1 MGAEAYEK
9 SGEYI
14 PKELIE
20 SIERTRVGL
29 KGPVTTPVGGGF
41 SSINVALRKKFDLYA
56 NFRPIRNL
64 PHIPTRYPDVDL
76 IIVRENT
83 ESLYS
88 GLEHEV
94 VPGVVESLKI
104 ITEKAS
110 TRIANFAFDYARNN
124 QRKKIHAIHKANIMK
139 FSDGLFLRCC
149 RTVAKEYPEIT
160 YGEHIV
166 DNTCMQLVMNPY
178 QYDMLVME
186 NLVRRHYFR
195 FMRGFVGGLGFVPS
209 ANLGEHCAI
218 FEAVHGSAPD
228 IAGKN
233 LANPTALLRSA
244 LLMLRHLGEHE
255 LPCRSAMLSS
265 DVYRHPEKLTRD
277 IGGKA
282 GTSQF
287 ADAVIEEMYKARSSP
302 PYNED
307 RCLSLSVAH
316 PQYPIILFIQRKSL
330 IPSPPL
336 TLTAD
341 RVHSPVLGILG
352 NDAHNTACGGGSLSA
367 RRTRHAGSDRTLPC
381 ITFSAIRTLSTSLL
395 PASDGN
401 LWLSLFPPLAR
412 AKCNITMPTIGGGSP
427 IRRHTERQARA
438 LEVELRNQGL
448 DAHCFVAMRYWH
460 PFTHEAIAQIEGS
473 PMRRS
478 CSAYRSIRSILPQ
491 LLESSLNEWRR
502 LF

>member
-1 MGAEAYEK
+1 MSHKVTLIPGDGIGPEVTRAVVRILEATGVKFEWEEFAVGAEAYEK

-14 PKELIE
+14 PKDLIE

-41 SSINVALRKKFDLYA
+41 PSINVALRKKFELYA

-83 ESLYS
+83 EGLYS

-110 TRIANFAFDYARNN
+110 TRIAKFAFEYARKN
-124 QRKKIHAIHKANIMK
+124 QRKKIHCIHKANIMK
-139 FSDGLFLRCC
+139 LSDGLFLRCT
-149 RTVAKEYPEIT
+149 RNVAKNYPEIT

-186 NLVRRHYFR
+186 NLY
-195 FMRGFVGGLGFVPS
+195 GDILSDLCAAFVGGLGFVPS
-209 ANLGEHCAI
+209 ANLGDECAI

-244 LLMLRHLGEHE
+244 LLMVRHLGEQAASTQIRNALE
-255 LPCRSAMLSS
+255 R
-265 DVYRHPEKLTRD
+265 VYSHPEKLTRD

-282 GTSQF
+282 GTSEF
-287 ADAVIEEMYKARSSP
+287 ADAVIEEMSKAAAVP
-302 PYNED
+302 ETTVP
-307 RCLSLSVAH
+307 
-316 PQYPIILFIQRKSL
+316 
-330 IPSPPL
+330 
-336 TLTAD
+336 
-341 RVHSPVLGILG
+341 
-352 NDAHNTACGGGSLSA
+352 
-367 RRTRHAGSDRTLPC
+367 
-381 ITFSAIRTLSTSLL
+381 
-395 PASDGN
+395 
-401 LWLSLFPPLAR
+401 
-412 AKCNITMPTIGGGSP
+412 
-427 IRRHTERQARA
+427 
-438 LEVELRNQGL
+438 
-448 DAHCFVAMRYWH
+448 
-460 PFTHEAIAQIEGS
+460 
-473 PMRRS
+473 
-478 CSAYRSIRSILPQ
+478 
-491 LLESSLNEWRR
+491 
-502 LF
+502 